1 MGGGE
6 DEVGQGLTAEKF
18 RLAGEEG
25 GGWSSVSGA
34 SDLEV
39 GSAGWK
45 DSSLVPAVWL
55 RDGGA
60 ASVSGGGIV
69 REQIGR
75 HWRVVR
81 SLCQDA
87 RGSECLEDTAT

>member
-1 MGGGE
+1 MKLRLVK
-6 DEVGQGLTAEKF
+6 DLQQKNSGLPEK
-18 RLAGEEG
+18 RSAD
-25 GGWSSVSGA
+25 GA
-34 SDLEV
+34 RCRGRQIWKWAQRD
-39 GSAGWK
+39 GK

-60 ASVSGGGIV
+60 AGVGGGGIV